1 MSLRELE
8 LQPDSNLILPITH
21 TTTKVIDVNL
31 PEAAE
36 DFSQVPK
43 QEHLYFT

>member
-8 LQPDSNLILPITH
+8 LQRDSNLILPITH